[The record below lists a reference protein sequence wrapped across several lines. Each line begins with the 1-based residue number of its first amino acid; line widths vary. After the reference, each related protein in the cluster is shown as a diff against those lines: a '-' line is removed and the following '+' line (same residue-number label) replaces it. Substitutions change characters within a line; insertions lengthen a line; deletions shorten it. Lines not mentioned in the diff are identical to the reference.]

1 MLMKPLLLLLPL
13 LFCHCTTQTVH
24 KLTTPPLQL
33 TVEQHRARLTQ
44 VLYTQANTISN
55 IREEQYK
62 AGHYGQSQQEQD
74 ADRAFSSTIQ
84 QYTGAIESLQTL
96 ENLTRYFWELD
107 CPNDMP
113 LDPWT
118 QAEET
123 IKWYLCEAIAQ
134 KGTEEAYHVLQRLRD
149 SYSDG
154 AWCGNFRS
162 LEWKYLRSYSQDP
175 VVQQS
180 LHGIFH

>member
-1 MLMKPLLLLLPL
+1 MHMKPLLLLLPL
-13 LFCHCTTQTVH
+13 LFCHCSTQTVH

-33 TVEQHRARLTQ
+33 TVEQHSARLTQ
-44 VLYTQANTISN
+44 MLCTQANTINN

-62 AGHYGQSQQEQD
+62 TGHYGQSQQEQD

-84 QYTGAIESLQTL
+84 QYTGSIESLQTL
-96 ENLTRYFWELD
+96 ENLTRYFREPD
-107 CPNDMP
+107 CPNDIS
-113 LDPWT
+113 LETWT
-118 QAEET
+118 EAKET

-134 KGTEEAYHVLQRLRD
+134 KRTEEAYYVLQRLRD

-162 LEWKYLRSYSQDP
+162 LEWKYLRPYSQDP

>member
-1 MLMKPLLLLLPL
+1 MKPALLLLPL

-33 TVEQHRARLTQ
+33 TAEQHSARLTQ
-44 VLYTQANTISN
+44 LLYTQANTINN
-55 IREEQYK
+55 IREAQ
-62 AGHYGQSQQEQD
+62 GHYGLSQQEHD
-74 ADRAFSSTIQ
+74 ADTAYAAMIQ
-84 QYTGAIESLQTL
+84 QYTAAIDSLKTL
-96 ENLTRYFWELD
+96 ENVTRYFWKLD
-107 CPNDMP
+107 CPNNLP
-113 LDPWT
+113 LDSWT
-118 QAEET
+118 QAKET

-175 VVQQS
+175 IVQQS
-180 LHGIFH
+180 QHGIFH